1 MFRSRSIKLSASLLT
16 VLLFAGVVDSRV
28 QQQQAL
34 KSATGFPYPEKLTY
48 RVEWRLVTAGSAI
61 VELQHAASNG
71 WQTNLNLESVGWVT
85 RFYKVLD
92 SYKMISTD
100 KFCGANSTLDAQE
113 GKRHS
118 ITQLSFDNNR
128 HKLES
133 DNHDLLKNNDTK
145 KTLDIAPCTHDVM
158 GSLEVLRMS
167 NLEPGKSMTVPITD
181 GKKLA
186 SAKIEGQ
193 GKDKLTINGA
203 SYNTV
208 RYEAYLFDNVLYKR
222 KGRLLVWI
230 TEDADRIPVQLRLEM
245 GFPIGNVTVALQKLQ
260 KS

>member
-1 MFRSRSIKLSASLLT
+1 
-16 VLLFAGVVDSRV
+16 
-28 QQQQAL
+28 
-34 KSATGFPYPEKLTY
+34 
-48 RVEWRLVTAGSAI
+48 
-61 VELQHAASNG
+61 
-71 WQTNLNLESVGWVT
+71 
-85 RFYKVLD
+85 
-92 SYKMISTD
+92 
-100 KFCGANSTLDAQE
+100 
-113 GKRHS
+113 
-118 ITQLSFDNNR
+118 
-128 HKLES
+128 
-133 DNHDLLKNNDTK
+133 
-145 KTLDIAPCTHDVM
+145 
-158 GSLEVLRMS
+158 MS

-245 GFPIGNVTVALQKLQ
+245 GFPIGNVTVELQKQQ